1 MFRENRFGG
10 SYRRK
15 RGETVVTTPRIVNWR
30 IVKNAVSTGFLL
42 LVTWLG
48 RPILFQVRV
57 LTLTNTIR
65 ALLCCTWALLLVACG
80 RQTTNAASGGGPQ
93 GFPVKVVKV
102 QAQLVPETTDYLA
115 TLKSRNASALQP
127 QVEGEVTKIFVH
139 SGESVDAGAPIL
151 EIDPRKQEATV
162 SSQEAS
168 YKSKLATAEYAR
180 VDLERKKKLYAAGV
194 ISKSELDT
202 AQSAFDAAK
211 ADADSLAASIREQ
224 KEQLRYYTVK
234 APMAGII
241 GDIPVHVGDRVATTT
256 VLTTLDRGG
265 DIEAYMYVPAEKAR
279 AVRTNMPVE
288 IMDDTGKSRLRTTV
302 FFVSPQVDTA
312 SQTLLLKAKVPNV
325 DRSYR
330 NDQTVHARL
339 IWSERKLPMIPI
351 TAVSRLSGKMFAFV
365 AETQG
370 QQSVARQ
377 RVIEVGDVIGN
388 DYVVLDGIQP
398 GDKVITTGVQMLA
411 DGMPVIPQS

>member
-1 MFRENRFGG
+1 
-10 SYRRK
+10 
-15 RGETVVTTPRIVNWR
+15 
-30 IVKNAVSTGFLL
+30 
-42 LVTWLG
+42 
-48 RPILFQVRV
+48 
-57 LTLTNTIR
+57 
-65 ALLCCTWALLLVACG
+65 VACG

-168 YKSKLATAEYAR
+168 YKSKLATAEYGR

-202 AQSAFDAAK
+202 AQSAYDAAK

-241 GDIPVHVGDRVATTT
+241 GDIPVRVGDRVATTT
-256 VLTTLDRGG
+256 LLTTLDRGG
-265 DIEAYMYVPAEKAR
+265 DVEAYIYVPANKST
-279 AVRTNMPVE
+279 AVRTNMPLE
-288 IMDDTGKSRLRTTV
+288 IMDDAGKSLLRTSV
-302 FFVSPQVDTA
+302 FFISPQVDTA
-312 SQTLLLKAKVPNV
+312 SQTLLLKAKVPNAG
-325 DRSYR
+325 RKFR

-339 IWSERKLPMIPI
+339 VWSERKLPMIPI

-365 AETQG
+365 AEGEG
-370 QQSVARQ
+370 QQAVARQ

-398 GDKVITTGVQMLA
+398 GDRVITTGVQMLA